1 MVKTDLFLISF
12 PHSILI
18 KQQISTWIAILETRT
33 SLVALR
39 YLNCVCG
46 SVVRSLFAVRL
57 FPLVEELGHYA
68 IFFIDTREAK

>member
-1 MVKTDLFLISF
+1 M
-12 PHSILI
+12 
-18 KQQISTWIAILETRT
+18 LETRT

-57 FPLVEELGHYA
+57 FPLVEELGHYP